1 MLDIL
6 LVDDEPDFRVLVGDA
21 LRDAGHRVSLAANGA
36 EGLTQISSN
45 VFDVMICDIRLPKV
59 DGLTLFRRVRQES
72 PGTDVILIT
81 AHAAINDAVSALKEG
96 AYDYLTKP
104 FDLDEIVL
112 QLQRIATQ
120 RALKRELEQ
129 ARAELS
135 QRKSNGAGPGPGA
148 IIGRSP
154 PMLRLSDR
162 IETIAQSDAPVL
174 ITGES
179 GTGKELVARTLHDR
193 SSRRNKPFI
202 AVNCAAF
209 PETLLE
215 AELFGHERGAF
226 TGAVKRRDG
235 RFKAAD
241 GGTLLLD
248 EIAEVPLPAQAKL
261 LRVLQEG
268 TVEPLGT
275 NESTRV
281 DVRIIS
287 ATHRN
292 LRERIKEGRFREDLY
307 YRLNVLDIEIPPLRE
322 RRGDLPLLLQYF
334 LNKFTQP
341 GKPPS
346 TISPRAWA
354 VLSQYH
360 FPGNVR
366 EFAHAIEH
374 AVVLAGGGEIEV
386 EHLPGGITGALDGAR
401 QHAGRLAPL
410 AERRAQGVR
419 ARVPDAGARPV
430 QRQEDEGRRDPGDLA
445 QEPLGEAPPARD
457 RLRGRSRRVVGRA
470 VGRPGSSEVPREHRA
485 DARHPL
491 VELGGQQRRG
501 RPQAAGQRR
510 QIARR
515 DDRLRPV
522 EQEPQPQRRSPEH
535 GVVVAQ
541 RGGPPE
547 RHQSFEH
554 SRRRRGADLRIGGV
568 AQLAERDQ
576 QLDVHDSAR
585 IELEVT
591 RALRHLPALALHP
604 PPHAAEIGPKAV
616 VVDRQIERQ

>member
-104 FDLDEIVL
+104 FDLDEVVL

-135 QRKSNGAGPGPGA
+135 QRKSNGAGLGVGA

-154 PMLRLSDR
+154 TMLRLSDR

-193 SSRRNKPFI
+193 STRRSKPFI

-248 EIAEVPLPAQAKL
+248 EIAEVPLAAQAKL

-292 LRERIKEGRFREDLY
+292 LRERIKDGRFREDLY

-322 RRGDLPLLLQYF
+322 RRGDMPLLLQYF

-386 EHLPGGITGALDGAR
+386 EHLPGGITGTLDGGVSTP
-401 QHAGRLAPL
+401 AGSLRSLSAAL
-410 AERRAQGVR
+410 KEFEHEYLMRA
-419 ARVPDAGARPV
+419 
-430 QRQEDEGRRDPGDLA
+430 LA
-445 QEPLGEAPPARD
+445 QANGKKMK
-457 RLRGRSRRVVGRA
+457 
-470 VGRPGSSEVPREHRA
+470 
-485 DARHPL
+485 
-491 VELGGQQRRG
+491 
-501 RPQAAGQRR
+501 
-510 QIARR
+510 
-515 DDRLRPV
+515 
-522 EQEPQPQRRSPEH
+522 
-535 GVVVAQ
+535 
-541 RGGPPE
+541 
-547 RHQSFEH
+547 
-554 SRRRRGADLRIGGV
+554 
-568 AQLAERDQ
+568 
-576 QLDVHDSAR
+576 
-585 IELEVT
+585 
-591 RALRHLPALALHP
+591 
-604 PPHAAEIGPKAV
+604 AAEILGISRKNLWEKLRLHGIASEV
-616 VVDRQIERQ
+616 EAEQD

>member
-6 LVDDEPDFRVLVGDA
+6 LVDDEPDFRTVVGEA
-21 LRDAGHRVSLAANGA
+21 LRDAGYRVSLAANGA

-81 AHAAINDAVSALKEG
+81 AHAAVTDAVAALKEG

-104 FDLDEIVL
+104 FEVDEIIL
-112 QLQRIATQ
+112 QMQRIATQ

-135 QRKSNGAGPGPGA
+135 QRKTNGAGTSAAGS

-154 PMLRLSDR
+154 AMLRLAER

-179 GTGKELVARTLHDR
+179 GTGKELVARTLHER
-193 SSRRNKPFI
+193 STRRAKPFI

-275 NESTRV
+275 NESTKV

-322 RRGDLPLLLQYF
+322 RRGDMPLLLQYF
-334 LNKFTQP
+334 MSKFTQP
-341 GKPPS
+341 GKAPS
-346 TISPRAWA
+346 SISPRAWA

-374 AVVLAGGGEIEV
+374 AVVLANGGEIEV
-386 EHLPGGITGALDGAR
+386 EHLPGGITGTLEGGASTPAGSLRSLSAALKEFE
-401 QHAGRLAPL
+401 HEYLL
-410 AERRAQGVR
+410 RA
-419 ARVPDAGARPV
+419 
-430 QRQEDEGRRDPGDLA
+430 LA
-445 QEPLGEAPPARD
+445 QANGKKMK
-457 RLRGRSRRVVGRA
+457 
-470 VGRPGSSEVPREHRA
+470 
-485 DARHPL
+485 
-491 VELGGQQRRG
+491 
-501 RPQAAGQRR
+501 
-510 QIARR
+510 
-515 DDRLRPV
+515 
-522 EQEPQPQRRSPEH
+522 
-535 GVVVAQ
+535 
-541 RGGPPE
+541 
-547 RHQSFEH
+547 
-554 SRRRRGADLRIGGV
+554 
-568 AQLAERDQ
+568 
-576 QLDVHDSAR
+576 
-585 IELEVT
+585 
-591 RALRHLPALALHP
+591 
-604 PPHAAEIGPKAV
+604 AAEILGISRKNLWEKLRLHGIAS
-616 VVDRQIERQ
+616 EAEAEE

>member
-6 LVDDEPDFRVLVGDA
+6 LVDDEPDFRALVGDA
-21 LRDAGHRVSLAANGA
+21 LRDAGHRVTLAGNGA
-36 EGLTQISSN
+36 EGLSLISAN
-45 VFDVMICDIRLPKV
+45 VFDVMLCDIRLPRI

-81 AHAAINDAVSALKEG
+81 AHAAVADAVAALKEG
-96 AYDYLTKP
+96 AYDYITKP
-104 FDLDEIVL
+104 FDIDEIIL
-112 QLQRIATQ
+112 QIERIGVQ

-135 QRKSNGAGPGPGA
+135 QRKAGTNGTRQ

-162 IETIAQSDAPVL
+162 VETIAQSDAPVL

-179 GTGKELVARTLHDR
+179 GTGKELIARTLHER
-193 SSRRNKPFI
+193 STRATKPFI

-334 LNKFTQP
+334 LGRFTTAGKTQP
-341 GKPPS
+341 S
-346 TISPRAWA
+346 ISPRAWA
-354 VLSQYH
+354 VLSQYP

-366 EFAHAIEH
+366 EFAHAVEH
-374 AVVLAGGGEIEV
+374 AVVLSSGSEIDM
-386 EHLPGGITGALDGAR
+386 EHLPARIAGSVESSAGPGSGSLRSLNAALKEF
-401 QHAGRLAPL
+401 
-410 AERRAQGVR
+410 EREYLLRA
-419 ARVPDAGARPV
+419 
-430 QRQEDEGRRDPGDLA
+430 LA
-445 QEPLGEAPPARD
+445 QASGKKMKVAEILGI
-457 RLRGRSRRVVGRA
+457 SRKNLW
-470 VGRPGSSEVPREHRA
+470 EK
-485 DARHPL
+485 
-491 VELGGQQRRG
+491 
-501 RPQAAGQRR
+501 
-510 QIARR
+510 
-515 DDRLRPV
+515 
-522 EQEPQPQRRSPEH
+522 
-535 GVVVAQ
+535 
-541 RGGPPE
+541 
-547 RHQSFEH
+547 
-554 SRRRRGADLRIGGV
+554 LRIHG
-568 AQLAERDQ
+568 
-576 QLDVHDSAR
+576 
-585 IELEVT
+585 I
-591 RALRHLPALALHP
+591 
-604 PPHAAEIGPKAV
+604 AAETEP
-616 VVDRQIERQ
+616 EE

>member
-1 MLDIL
+1 MTMLDIL
-6 LVDDEPDFRVLVGDA
+6 LVDDEQDFRMLVGDA
-21 LRDAGHRVSLAANGA
+21 LRDAGHRVTLAANGA
-36 EGLTQISSN
+36 EGQARISSN

-81 AHAAINDAVSALKEG
+81 AHAAVSDAVAALKEG
-96 AYDYLTKP
+96 AYDYITKP
-104 FDLDEIVL
+104 FDVDEIIL
-112 QLQRIATQ
+112 QMERIGAQ

-135 QRKSNGAGPGPGA
+135 QRKSSSA

-154 PMLRLSDR
+154 PMLRLLDR
-162 IETIAQSDAPVL
+162 IDTIAQSDAPVL

-193 SSRRNKPFI
+193 SARRARPFI

-334 LNKFTQP
+334 LGRFTP
-341 GKPPS
+341 AGKTAPS
-346 TISPRAWA
+346 ISPRAWA
-354 VLSQYH
+354 VMSQYG

-366 EFAHAIEH
+366 EFAHAVEH
-374 AVVLAGGGEIEV
+374 AVVLAGGNEIEI
-386 EHLPGGITGALDGAR
+386 EHLPVGIAGSVDAAPDSPSGSLRSLGSALKEFEKEY
-401 QHAGRLAPL
+401 LM
-410 AERRAQGVR
+410 RA
-419 ARVPDAGARPV
+419 
-430 QRQEDEGRRDPGDLA
+430 LA
-445 QEPLGEAPPARD
+445 QA
-457 RLRGRSRRVVGRA
+457 
-470 VGRPGSSEVPREHRA
+470 
-485 DARHPL
+485 
-491 VELGGQQRRG
+491 GGKKMK
-501 RPQAAGQRR
+501 
-510 QIARR
+510 
-515 DDRLRPV
+515 
-522 EQEPQPQRRSPEH
+522 
-535 GVVVAQ
+535 
-541 RGGPPE
+541 
-547 RHQSFEH
+547 
-554 SRRRRGADLRIGGV
+554 
-568 AQLAERDQ
+568 
-576 QLDVHDSAR
+576 
-585 IELEVT
+585 
-591 RALRHLPALALHP
+591 
-604 PPHAAEIGPKAV
+604 AAEILGISRKNLWEKLRLHGIAA
-616 VVDRQIERQ
+616 DADAEE

>member
-6 LVDDEPDFRVLVGDA
+6 LVDDEPDFRMLVGDA
-21 LRDAGHRVSLAANGA
+21 LRDAGHRVTLAGNGA
-36 EGLTQISSN
+36 EGQTLISSN

-81 AHAAINDAVSALKEG
+81 AHAAVSDAVAALKEG
-96 AYDYLTKP
+96 AYDYVTKP
-104 FDLDEIVL
+104 FDVDEIIL
-112 QLQRIATQ
+112 QMERIGAQ

-135 QRKSNGAGPGPGA
+135 QRKSGSA

-154 PMLRLSDR
+154 PMLRLLDR
-162 IETIAQSDAPVL
+162 IDTIAQSDAPVL

-179 GTGKELVARTLHDR
+179 GTGKELVARTLHER
-193 SSRRNKPFI
+193 STRRAKAFV

-248 EIAEVPLPAQAKL
+248 EIAEVPLAAQAKL

-334 LNKFTQP
+334 MSRFTPP
-341 GKPPS
+341 GKAAPS
-346 TISPRAWA
+346 ISPRAWA
-354 VLSQYH
+354 VLSQYG

-374 AVVLAGGGEIEV
+374 AVVLASGGEIDL
-386 EHLPGGITGALDGAR
+386 EHLPGGIAGTMESSGGGTASNLRSLGSALK
-401 QHAGRLAPL
+401 
-410 AERRAQGVR
+410 E
-419 ARVPDAGARPV
+419 
-430 QRQEDEGRRDPGDLA
+430 
-445 QEPLGEAPPARD
+445 
-457 RLRGRSRRVVGRA
+457 
-470 VGRPGSSEVPREHRA
+470 
-485 DARHPL
+485 
-491 VELGGQQRRG
+491 
-501 RPQAAGQRR
+501 
-510 QIARR
+510 
-515 DDRLRPV
+515 
-522 EQEPQPQRRSPEH
+522 
-535 GVVVAQ
+535 
-541 RGGPPE
+541 
-547 RHQSFEH
+547 FEKEY
-554 SRRRRGADLRIGGV
+554 L
-568 AQLAERDQ
+568 L
-576 QLDVHDSAR
+576 
-585 IELEVT
+585 
-591 RALRHLPALALHP
+591 RALTQAGGKKMK
-604 PPHAAEIGPKAV
+604 AAEILGISRKNLWEKLRLHGIAA
-616 VVDRQIERQ
+616 ETEAEE

>member
-36 EGLTQISSN
+36 EGLAQISSN

-81 AHAAINDAVSALKEG
+81 AHAAVSDAVSALKEG

-104 FDLDEIVL
+104 FDVDEIIL
-112 QLQRIATQ
+112 QMQRIATQ

-135 QRKSNGAGPGPGA
+135 QRKSNGTGQGAGT

-154 PMLRLSDR
+154 PMLRLADR

-179 GTGKELVARTLHDR
+179 GTGKELVARTLHER
-193 SSRRNKPFI
+193 STRRAKPFI

-275 NESTRV
+275 NESTKV

-292 LRERIKEGRFREDLY
+292 LRDRIKEGRFREDLY

-322 RRGDLPLLLQYF
+322 RRSDMPLLLQYF
-334 LNKFTQP
+334 LNKFTP
-341 GKPPS
+341 AGKSPP

-386 EHLPGGITGALDGAR
+386 EHLPGGITGTSEGSASSPAGSLRSLSAALKEFE
-401 QHAGRLAPL
+401 HEYLM
-410 AERRAQGVR
+410 RA
-419 ARVPDAGARPV
+419 
-430 QRQEDEGRRDPGDLA
+430 LA
-445 QEPLGEAPPARD
+445 QSNGKKMK
-457 RLRGRSRRVVGRA
+457 
-470 VGRPGSSEVPREHRA
+470 
-485 DARHPL
+485 
-491 VELGGQQRRG
+491 
-501 RPQAAGQRR
+501 
-510 QIARR
+510 
-515 DDRLRPV
+515 
-522 EQEPQPQRRSPEH
+522 
-535 GVVVAQ
+535 
-541 RGGPPE
+541 
-547 RHQSFEH
+547 
-554 SRRRRGADLRIGGV
+554 
-568 AQLAERDQ
+568 
-576 QLDVHDSAR
+576 
-585 IELEVT
+585 
-591 RALRHLPALALHP
+591 
-604 PPHAAEIGPKAV
+604 AAEILGISRKNLWEKLRLHGIASEAETE
-616 VVDRQIERQ
+616 D

>member
-6 LVDDEPDFRVLVGDA
+6 LVDDEPDFRMLVGDA
-21 LRDAGHRVSLAANGA
+21 LRDAGHRVSLASNGA
-36 EGLTQISSN
+36 EGLTLISSN

-81 AHAAINDAVSALKEG
+81 AHAAVSDAVAALKEG
-96 AYDYLTKP
+96 AYDYITKP
-104 FDLDEIVL
+104 FDVDEIIL
-112 QLQRIATQ
+112 QMERIAAQ
-120 RALKRELEQ
+120 RALKQELEQ

-135 QRKSNGAGPGPGA
+135 QRKSGAAGSA

-154 PMLRLSDR
+154 PMLRLLDR
-162 IETIAQSDAPVL
+162 IDTIAQSDAPVL

-179 GTGKELVARTLHDR
+179 GTGKELVARTLHER
-193 SSRRNKPFI
+193 STRRAKPFI

-292 LRERIKEGRFREDLY
+292 LRERIKDGRFREDLY

-334 LNKFTQP
+334 LNRFTTA
-341 GKPPS
+341 GKQAPS
-346 TISPRAWA
+346 ISPRAWA
-354 VLSQYH
+354 VLSQYP

-374 AVVLAGGGEIEV
+374 AVVLASGGEIDV
-386 EHLPGGITGALDGAR
+386 EHLPAGIAGAAESGGGPSPANLRSLNSALKEFEKEY
-401 QHAGRLAPL
+401 L
-410 AERRAQGVR
+410 VR
-419 ARVPDAGARPV
+419 ALTQAG
-430 QRQEDEGRRDPGDLA
+430 GKKMK
-445 QEPLGEAPPARD
+445 
-457 RLRGRSRRVVGRA
+457 
-470 VGRPGSSEVPREHRA
+470 
-485 DARHPL
+485 
-491 VELGGQQRRG
+491 
-501 RPQAAGQRR
+501 
-510 QIARR
+510 
-515 DDRLRPV
+515 
-522 EQEPQPQRRSPEH
+522 
-535 GVVVAQ
+535 
-541 RGGPPE
+541 
-547 RHQSFEH
+547 
-554 SRRRRGADLRIGGV
+554 
-568 AQLAERDQ
+568 
-576 QLDVHDSAR
+576 
-585 IELEVT
+585 
-591 RALRHLPALALHP
+591 
-604 PPHAAEIGPKAV
+604 AAEILGISRKNLWEKLRLHGIASDAEV
-616 VVDRQIERQ
+616 EE

>member
-1 MLDIL
+1 MLRDREGEMLDIL
-6 LVDDEPDFRVLVGDA
+6 LVDDEPDFRMLVGDA
-21 LRDAGHRVSLAANGA
+21 LRDAGHRVTVAANGA
-36 EGLTQISSN
+36 EGLTLISSN

-72 PGTDVILIT
+72 PSTDVILIT
-81 AHAAINDAVSALKEG
+81 AHAAVSDAVAALKEG
-96 AYDYLTKP
+96 ATDYITKP
-104 FDLDEIVL
+104 FDIDEIVL
-112 QLQRIATQ
+112 QMERIAAQ

-129 ARAELS
+129 ARAELL
-135 QRKSNGAGPGPGA
+135 QRKAAGGTGAGA

-154 PMLRLSDR
+154 PMLRLLDR

-193 SSRRNKPFI
+193 SARRAKPFI

-275 NESTRV
+275 NEVTRV

-307 YRLNVLDIEIPPLRE
+307 YRLNVLDIEIPPLRD

-334 LNKFTQP
+334 LNKFAQP
-341 GKPPS
+341 AKAPA

-374 AVVLAGGGEIEV
+374 AVVLAGGGEIDV
-386 EHLPGGITGALDGAR
+386 EHLPAGITGTVDGGASNPTGNLRSLSAALKEFE
-401 QHAGRLAPL
+401 HEYLM
-410 AERRAQGVR
+410 RA
-419 ARVPDAGARPV
+419 
-430 QRQEDEGRRDPGDLA
+430 LA
-445 QEPLGEAPPARD
+445 QANGKKMK
-457 RLRGRSRRVVGRA
+457 
-470 VGRPGSSEVPREHRA
+470 
-485 DARHPL
+485 
-491 VELGGQQRRG
+491 
-501 RPQAAGQRR
+501 
-510 QIARR
+510 
-515 DDRLRPV
+515 
-522 EQEPQPQRRSPEH
+522 
-535 GVVVAQ
+535 
-541 RGGPPE
+541 
-547 RHQSFEH
+547 
-554 SRRRRGADLRIGGV
+554 
-568 AQLAERDQ
+568 
-576 QLDVHDSAR
+576 
-585 IELEVT
+585 
-591 RALRHLPALALHP
+591 
-604 PPHAAEIGPKAV
+604 AAEILGISRKNLWEKLRLHGIAA
-616 VVDRQIERQ
+616 EAEAEE

>member
-1 MLDIL
+1 MLRDREGEMLDIL
-6 LVDDEPDFRVLVGDA
+6 LVDDEPDFRMLVGDA
-21 LRDAGHRVSLAANGA
+21 LRDAGHRVTVAANGA
-36 EGLTQISSN
+36 EGLTLISSN

-72 PGTDVILIT
+72 PSTDVILIT
-81 AHAAINDAVSALKEG
+81 AHAAVSDAVAALKEG
-96 AYDYLTKP
+96 ATDYITKP
-104 FDLDEIVL
+104 FDIDEVVL
-112 QLQRIATQ
+112 QMERIAAQ

-129 ARAELS
+129 ARAELL
-135 QRKSNGAGPGPGA
+135 QRKSTGTNGAGA

-154 PMLRLSDR
+154 PMLRLLDR

-193 SSRRNKPFI
+193 SARRAKPFI

-275 NESTRV
+275 NEVTRV

-307 YRLNVLDIEIPPLRE
+307 YRLNVLDIEIPPLRD
-322 RRGDLPLLLQYF
+322 RRGDMPLLLQYF
-334 LNKFTQP
+334 LNKFAQP
-341 GKPPS
+341 GKPAP

-374 AVVLAGGGEIEV
+374 AVVLAGGGEIDV
-386 EHLPGGITGALDGAR
+386 EHLPAGITGTVDGGVSNPSGNLRSLSAALKEFE
-401 QHAGRLAPL
+401 HEYLM
-410 AERRAQGVR
+410 RA
-419 ARVPDAGARPV
+419 
-430 QRQEDEGRRDPGDLA
+430 LA
-445 QEPLGEAPPARD
+445 QANGKKMK
-457 RLRGRSRRVVGRA
+457 
-470 VGRPGSSEVPREHRA
+470 
-485 DARHPL
+485 
-491 VELGGQQRRG
+491 
-501 RPQAAGQRR
+501 
-510 QIARR
+510 
-515 DDRLRPV
+515 
-522 EQEPQPQRRSPEH
+522 
-535 GVVVAQ
+535 
-541 RGGPPE
+541 
-547 RHQSFEH
+547 
-554 SRRRRGADLRIGGV
+554 
-568 AQLAERDQ
+568 
-576 QLDVHDSAR
+576 
-585 IELEVT
+585 
-591 RALRHLPALALHP
+591 
-604 PPHAAEIGPKAV
+604 AAEILGISRKNLWEKLRLHGIAA
-616 VVDRQIERQ
+616 EAEAEE

>member
-6 LVDDEPDFRVLVGDA
+6 LVDDEPDFRTVVGEA

-81 AHAAINDAVSALKEG
+81 AHAAVTDAVSALKEG

-104 FDLDEIVL
+104 FEVDEIIL
-112 QLQRIATQ
+112 QMQRIATQ

-135 QRKSNGAGPGPGA
+135 QRKSNGAGAGGA
-148 IIGRSP
+148 GSIIGRSP
-154 PMLRLSDR
+154 PMLRLAER

-193 SSRRNKPFI
+193 STRRAKPFI

-275 NESTRV
+275 NESTKV

-322 RRGDLPLLLQYF
+322 RRGDMPLLLQYF

-341 GKPPS
+341 GKTPS

-374 AVVLAGGGEIEV
+374 AVVLANGGEIEV
-386 EHLPGGITGALDGAR
+386 EHLPGGITGTLDGAASTP
-401 QHAGRLAPL
+401 AGSLRSLSAAL
-410 AERRAQGVR
+410 KEFEHEYLLRA
-419 ARVPDAGARPV
+419 
-430 QRQEDEGRRDPGDLA
+430 LA
-445 QEPLGEAPPARD
+445 QANGKKMK
-457 RLRGRSRRVVGRA
+457 
-470 VGRPGSSEVPREHRA
+470 
-485 DARHPL
+485 
-491 VELGGQQRRG
+491 
-501 RPQAAGQRR
+501 
-510 QIARR
+510 
-515 DDRLRPV
+515 
-522 EQEPQPQRRSPEH
+522 
-535 GVVVAQ
+535 
-541 RGGPPE
+541 
-547 RHQSFEH
+547 
-554 SRRRRGADLRIGGV
+554 
-568 AQLAERDQ
+568 
-576 QLDVHDSAR
+576 
-585 IELEVT
+585 
-591 RALRHLPALALHP
+591 
-604 PPHAAEIGPKAV
+604 AAEILGISRKNLWEKLRLHGIAS
-616 VVDRQIERQ
+616 DADTEE

>member
-1 MLDIL
+1 MARDRESEKLDIL
-6 LVDDEPDFRVLVGDA
+6 LVDDEPDFRMLVGDA
-21 LRDAGHRVSLAANGA
+21 LRDVGHRVTLAGNGA
-36 EGLTQISSN
+36 EGLTLISSN

-72 PGTDVILIT
+72 PNTDVILIT
-81 AHAAINDAVSALKEG
+81 AHAAVSDAVAALKEG
-96 AYDYLTKP
+96 ATDYITKP
-104 FDLDEIVL
+104 FDIDEIVV
-112 QLQRIATQ
+112 QMERIGTQ

-135 QRKSNGAGPGPGA
+135 QRKAVGGGLGAGA

-154 PMLRLSDR
+154 SMLRLSDR
-162 IETIAQSDAPVL
+162 IETIAQSEAPVL

-179 GTGKELVARTLHDR
+179 GTGKELVARTLHDH
-193 SSRRNKPFI
+193 SSRRGKPFI

-275 NESTRV
+275 NEVTRV

-292 LRERIKEGRFREDLY
+292 LRERIKEARFREDLY

-322 RRGDLPLLLQYF
+322 RRGDMPLLLQYF
-334 LNKFTQP
+334 LNKFAQP
-341 GKPPS
+341 GKAPP
-346 TISPRAWA
+346 TIAPRAWA
-354 VLSQYH
+354 VLSQYP

-374 AVVLAGGGEIEV
+374 AVVLAGGGEIHV
-386 EHLPGGITGALDGAR
+386 EHLPAGITGTVDPIASSSTGSLRSLSAALKEFE
-401 QHAGRLAPL
+401 HEYLM
-410 AERRAQGVR
+410 RA
-419 ARVPDAGARPV
+419 
-430 QRQEDEGRRDPGDLA
+430 LA
-445 QEPLGEAPPARD
+445 QANGKKMK
-457 RLRGRSRRVVGRA
+457 
-470 VGRPGSSEVPREHRA
+470 
-485 DARHPL
+485 
-491 VELGGQQRRG
+491 
-501 RPQAAGQRR
+501 
-510 QIARR
+510 
-515 DDRLRPV
+515 
-522 EQEPQPQRRSPEH
+522 
-535 GVVVAQ
+535 
-541 RGGPPE
+541 
-547 RHQSFEH
+547 
-554 SRRRRGADLRIGGV
+554 
-568 AQLAERDQ
+568 
-576 QLDVHDSAR
+576 
-585 IELEVT
+585 
-591 RALRHLPALALHP
+591 
-604 PPHAAEIGPKAV
+604 AAEILGISRKNLWEKLRLHGIAA
-616 VVDRQIERQ
+616 ESEAEE

>member
-6 LVDDEPDFRVLVGDA
+6 LVDDEPDFRTVVGEA

-81 AHAAINDAVSALKEG
+81 AHAAVTDAVSALKEG

-104 FDLDEIVL
+104 FEVDEIIL
-112 QLQRIATQ
+112 QMQRIATQ

-135 QRKSNGAGPGPGA
+135 QRKSNGAGAGTAGS

-154 PMLRLSDR
+154 AMLRLAER

-193 SSRRNKPFI
+193 STRRAKAFI

-275 NESTRV
+275 NESTKV

-292 LRERIKEGRFREDLY
+292 LRERIKEGKFREDLY

-322 RRGDLPLLLQYF
+322 RRGDMPLLLQYF

-341 GKPPS
+341 GKTPS

-374 AVVLAGGGEIEV
+374 AVVLANGGEIEV
-386 EHLPGGITGALDGAR
+386 EHLPGGITGTLDGTASTP
-401 QHAGRLAPL
+401 AGSLRSLSAAL
-410 AERRAQGVR
+410 KEFEHEYLLRA
-419 ARVPDAGARPV
+419 
-430 QRQEDEGRRDPGDLA
+430 LA
-445 QEPLGEAPPARD
+445 QANGKKMK
-457 RLRGRSRRVVGRA
+457 
-470 VGRPGSSEVPREHRA
+470 
-485 DARHPL
+485 
-491 VELGGQQRRG
+491 
-501 RPQAAGQRR
+501 
-510 QIARR
+510 
-515 DDRLRPV
+515 
-522 EQEPQPQRRSPEH
+522 
-535 GVVVAQ
+535 
-541 RGGPPE
+541 
-547 RHQSFEH
+547 
-554 SRRRRGADLRIGGV
+554 
-568 AQLAERDQ
+568 
-576 QLDVHDSAR
+576 
-585 IELEVT
+585 
-591 RALRHLPALALHP
+591 
-604 PPHAAEIGPKAV
+604 AAEILGISRKNLWEKLRLHGIAS
-616 VVDRQIERQ
+616 DAEAEAD

>member
-6 LVDDEPDFRVLVGDA
+6 LVDDEPDFRTVVGEA

-81 AHAAINDAVSALKEG
+81 AHAAVTDAVSALKEG

-104 FDLDEIVL
+104 FEVDEIIL
-112 QLQRIATQ
+112 QMQRIATQ

-135 QRKSNGAGPGPGA
+135 QRKSNGAGAGGGGS

-154 PMLRLSDR
+154 PMLRLAER

-193 SSRRNKPFI
+193 STRRAKPFI

-275 NESTRV
+275 NESTKV

-322 RRGDLPLLLQYF
+322 RRGDMPLLLQYF

-341 GKPPS
+341 GKTPS

-374 AVVLAGGGEIEV
+374 AVVLANGGEIEV
-386 EHLPGGITGALDGAR
+386 EHLPGGITGTLDGAASTP
-401 QHAGRLAPL
+401 AGSLRSLSAAL
-410 AERRAQGVR
+410 KEFEHEYLLRA
-419 ARVPDAGARPV
+419 
-430 QRQEDEGRRDPGDLA
+430 LA
-445 QEPLGEAPPARD
+445 QANGKKMK
-457 RLRGRSRRVVGRA
+457 
-470 VGRPGSSEVPREHRA
+470 
-485 DARHPL
+485 
-491 VELGGQQRRG
+491 
-501 RPQAAGQRR
+501 
-510 QIARR
+510 
-515 DDRLRPV
+515 
-522 EQEPQPQRRSPEH
+522 
-535 GVVVAQ
+535 
-541 RGGPPE
+541 
-547 RHQSFEH
+547 
-554 SRRRRGADLRIGGV
+554 
-568 AQLAERDQ
+568 
-576 QLDVHDSAR
+576 
-585 IELEVT
+585 
-591 RALRHLPALALHP
+591 
-604 PPHAAEIGPKAV
+604 AAEILGISRKNLWEKLRLHGIAS
-616 VVDRQIERQ
+616 DADTEE

>member
-6 LVDDEPDFRVLVGDA
+6 LVDDEPDFRALVGDA
-21 LRDAGHRVSLAANGA
+21 LRDAGHRVTLAANGA
-36 EGLTQISSN
+36 EGLTFVSSN
-45 VFDVMICDIRLPKV
+45 VFDVMLCDIRLPKV

-81 AHAAINDAVSALKEG
+81 AHAAVADAVAALKEG
-96 AYDYLTKP
+96 AYDYVTKP
-104 FDLDEIVL
+104 FDIDEIVL
-112 QLQRIATQ
+112 QMERISVQ

-135 QRKSNGAGPGPGA
+135 QRKASSNGATAA
-148 IIGRSP
+148 IVGRSP
-154 PMLRLSDR
+154 PMLRLADR

-179 GTGKELVARTLHDR
+179 GTGKELVARTLHER
-193 SSRRNKPFI
+193 STRAAKPFI

-248 EIAEVPLPAQAKL
+248 EVAEVPLPAQAKL

-275 NESTRV
+275 NEITRV

-292 LRERIKEGRFREDLY
+292 LRERIREGKFREDLY

-322 RRGDLPLLLQYF
+322 RRSDLPLLLQYF

-341 GKPPS
+341 GKQPPS
-346 TISPRAWA
+346 VAPRAWA
-354 VLSQYH
+354 VLSQYS

-366 EFAHAIEH
+366 EFAHAVEH
-374 AVVLAGGGEIEV
+374 ALVLAGGGEIDV
-386 EHLPGGITGALDGAR
+386 EHLPAGITGTLDSTSTSSSANLRSLSAALK
-401 QHAGRLAPL
+401 
-410 AERRAQGVR
+410 E
-419 ARVPDAGARPV
+419 
-430 QRQEDEGRRDPGDLA
+430 
-445 QEPLGEAPPARD
+445 
-457 RLRGRSRRVVGRA
+457 
-470 VGRPGSSEVPREHRA
+470 
-485 DARHPL
+485 
-491 VELGGQQRRG
+491 
-501 RPQAAGQRR
+501 
-510 QIARR
+510 
-515 DDRLRPV
+515 
-522 EQEPQPQRRSPEH
+522 
-535 GVVVAQ
+535 
-541 RGGPPE
+541 
-547 RHQSFEH
+547 FEH
-554 SRRRRGADLRIGGV
+554 EYL
-568 AQLAERDQ
+568 L
-576 QLDVHDSAR
+576 
-585 IELEVT
+585 
-591 RALRHLPALALHP
+591 RALTQANGKKMK
-604 PPHAAEIGPKAV
+604 AAEILGISRKNLWEKLRLHGIAAESESE
-616 VVDRQIERQ
+616 D

>member
-6 LVDDEPDFRVLVGDA
+6 LVDDEPDFRTVVGEA
-21 LRDAGHRVSLAANGA
+21 LRDAGYRVSLAANGA

-81 AHAAINDAVSALKEG
+81 AHAAVTDAVAALKEG

-104 FDLDEIVL
+104 FEVDEIIL
-112 QLQRIATQ
+112 QMQRIATQ

-135 QRKSNGAGPGPGA
+135 QRKTNGAGTSSAGS

-154 PMLRLSDR
+154 AMLRLAER

-179 GTGKELVARTLHDR
+179 GTGKELVARTLHER
-193 SSRRNKPFI
+193 STRRAKPFI

-226 TGAVKRRDG
+226 PGAVKRRDG

-275 NESTRV
+275 NESTKV

-292 LRERIKEGRFREDLY
+292 LRERIKEGKFREDLY

-322 RRGDLPLLLQYF
+322 RRGDMPLLLQYF
-334 LNKFTQP
+334 MNKFTQP
-341 GKPPS
+341 GKAPS
-346 TISPRAWA
+346 SISPRAWA

-374 AVVLAGGGEIEV
+374 AVVLANGGEIEV
-386 EHLPGGITGALDGAR
+386 EHLPGGITGTLEGGASTPPGSLRSLSAALKEFE
-401 QHAGRLAPL
+401 HEYLL
-410 AERRAQGVR
+410 RA
-419 ARVPDAGARPV
+419 
-430 QRQEDEGRRDPGDLA
+430 LA
-445 QEPLGEAPPARD
+445 QANGKKMK
-457 RLRGRSRRVVGRA
+457 
-470 VGRPGSSEVPREHRA
+470 
-485 DARHPL
+485 
-491 VELGGQQRRG
+491 
-501 RPQAAGQRR
+501 
-510 QIARR
+510 
-515 DDRLRPV
+515 
-522 EQEPQPQRRSPEH
+522 
-535 GVVVAQ
+535 
-541 RGGPPE
+541 
-547 RHQSFEH
+547 
-554 SRRRRGADLRIGGV
+554 
-568 AQLAERDQ
+568 
-576 QLDVHDSAR
+576 
-585 IELEVT
+585 
-591 RALRHLPALALHP
+591 
-604 PPHAAEIGPKAV
+604 AAEILGISRKNLWEKLRLHGIAS
-616 VVDRQIERQ
+616 ETEAEE

>member
-6 LVDDEPDFRVLVGDA
+6 LVDDEPDFRTLVGEA
-21 LRDAGHRVSLAANGA
+21 LRDAGHRVVLAANGA

-81 AHAAINDAVSALKEG
+81 AHAAVNDAVSALKEG
-96 AYDYLTKP
+96 AYDYITKP
-104 FDLDEIVL
+104 FDVDEIIL
-112 QLQRIATQ
+112 QMQRIATQ

-135 QRKSNGAGPGPGA
+135 QRKSNGSGTGTAGA

-154 PMLRLSDR
+154 AMLRLADR

-179 GTGKELVARTLHDR
+179 GTGKELVARTLHER
-193 SSRRNKPFI
+193 SNRRPKPFI

-275 NESTRV
+275 NESTKV

-292 LRERIKEGRFREDLY
+292 LRERIKEGKFREDLY

-322 RRGDLPLLLQYF
+322 RRGDMPLLLQYF

-341 GKPPS
+341 GKTPS
-346 TISPRAWA
+346 SISPRAWA

-374 AVVLAGGGEIEV
+374 AVVLANGGEIEV
-386 EHLPGGITGALDGAR
+386 EHLPGGITGTLDGTSSTP
-401 QHAGRLAPL
+401 AGSLRSLSAAL
-410 AERRAQGVR
+410 KEFEHEYLLRA
-419 ARVPDAGARPV
+419 
-430 QRQEDEGRRDPGDLA
+430 LA
-445 QEPLGEAPPARD
+445 QANGKKMK
-457 RLRGRSRRVVGRA
+457 
-470 VGRPGSSEVPREHRA
+470 
-485 DARHPL
+485 
-491 VELGGQQRRG
+491 
-501 RPQAAGQRR
+501 
-510 QIARR
+510 
-515 DDRLRPV
+515 
-522 EQEPQPQRRSPEH
+522 
-535 GVVVAQ
+535 
-541 RGGPPE
+541 
-547 RHQSFEH
+547 
-554 SRRRRGADLRIGGV
+554 
-568 AQLAERDQ
+568 
-576 QLDVHDSAR
+576 
-585 IELEVT
+585 
-591 RALRHLPALALHP
+591 
-604 PPHAAEIGPKAV
+604 AAEILGISRKNLWEKLRLHGIASEAEAE
-616 VVDRQIERQ
+616 D

>member
-6 LVDDEPDFRVLVGDA
+6 LVDDEPDFRMLVGDA
-21 LRDAGHRVSLAANGA
+21 LRDAGHRVTLAANGA
-36 EGLTQISSN
+36 EGLTMISSN

-72 PGTDVILIT
+72 PSTDVILIT
-81 AHAAINDAVSALKEG
+81 AHAAVSDAVSALKEG
-96 AYDYLTKP
+96 AYDYITKP
-104 FDLDEIVL
+104 FDVDEIVL
-112 QLQRIATQ
+112 QMERIGVQ

-135 QRKSNGAGPGPGA
+135 QRKSTSPGTAGS
-148 IIGRSP
+148 IVGRSP
-154 PMLRLSDR
+154 PMLRLLDR

-179 GTGKELVARTLHDR
+179 GTGKELVARTLHER
-193 SSRRNKPFI
+193 SARRAKPFI

-275 NESTRV
+275 NEVTRV

-292 LRERIKEGRFREDLY
+292 LRERIKEGKFREDLY

-322 RRGDLPLLLQYF
+322 RRGDLPVLLQYF
-334 LNKFTQP
+334 LNKFAQP
-341 GKPPS
+341 GKGAP

-354 VLSQYH
+354 VLSQYP

-374 AVVLAGGGEIEV
+374 AVVLAGGGEIEL
-386 EHLPGGITGALDGAR
+386 EHLPAGITGTT
-401 QHAGRLAPL
+401 
-410 AERRAQGVR
+410 
-419 ARVPDAGARPV
+419 
-430 QRQEDEGRRDPGDLA
+430 
-445 QEPLGEAPPARD
+445 
-457 RLRGRSRRVVGRA
+457 
-470 VGRPGSSEVPREHRA
+470 
-485 DARHPL
+485 
-491 VELGGQQRRG
+491 
-501 RPQAAGQRR
+501 
-510 QIARR
+510 
-515 DDRLRPV
+515 
-522 EQEPQPQRRSPEH
+522 
-535 GVVVAQ
+535 
-541 RGGPPE
+541 
-547 RHQSFEH
+547 
-554 SRRRRGADLRIGGV
+554 
-568 AQLAERDQ
+568 
-576 QLDVHDSAR
+576 DSASSAPGGSLR
-585 IELEVT
+585 SLSAAMREFEREYLL
-591 RALRHLPALALHP
+591 RALGQANGKKMK
-604 PPHAAEIGPKAV
+604 AAEILGISRKNLWEKLRLHGIAAENEA
-616 VVDRQIERQ
+616 DAD